1 MLSTKNKEKTTMM
14 LEEFSKLTGFTPDK
28 DYYTNVIEQEYMN
41 SKLEK
46 KEWCEQWLANGGIQ
60 KAYDYMKNERYTYKA
75 SYEQVVRGYNSLQD
89 DYSKLLS
96 QRSLAVNKNKRYN
109 ESITL
114 VGYEFAKLYVQYK
127 TQTEELEKLIGKLI
141 EIKS

>member
-96 QRSLAVNKNKRYN
+96 QRS
-109 ESITL
+109 
-114 VGYEFAKLYVQYK
+114 
-127 TQTEELEKLIGKLI
+127 
-141 EIKS
+141 

>member
-1 MLSTKNKEKTTMM
+1 MTLK
-14 LEEFSKLTGFTPDK
+14 EFSKLTGFTPDQ
-28 DYYTNVIEQEYMN
+28 DYYTNVIENEYMN

-46 KEWCEQWLANGGIQ
+46 KEWCKQWLANGGIQ

-96 QRSLAVNKNKRYN
+96 KRSEAVNKNKRYN

-114 VGYEFAKLYVQYK
+114 VGYEFSKLYVQYK
-127 TQTEELEKLIGKLI
+127 TQTDELEKLIGKLI
-141 EIKS
+141 EISS

>member
-1 MLSTKNKEKTTMM
+1 MM
-14 LEEFSKLTGFTPDK
+14 IEEFIKLTGFTPDH

-41 SKLEK
+41 STLEK

-60 KAYDYMKNERYTYKA
+60 KAYDYIKNERYTYKT
-75 SYEQVVRGYNSLQD
+75 SYEQVVRGYNSLQE
-89 DYSKLLS
+89 DYAKLLS
-96 QRSLAVNKNKRYN
+96 KRSEAVNKNKRYN

-127 TQTEELEKLIGKLI
+127 TQTEEFEKLIGKLN
-141 EIKS
+141 EINS

>member
-1 MLSTKNKEKTTMM
+1 MM
-14 LEEFSKLTGFTPDK
+14 LEEFSKLTGFTPDQ

-41 SKLEK
+41 SDMDKR
-46 KEWCEQWLANGGIQ
+46 EWCKKWLKDGGIQ
-60 KAYDYMKNERYTYKA
+60 KAYDYIKNERYTYRA

-96 QRSLAVNKNKRYN
+96 KRSEAVNKNKRYN

-141 EIKS
+141 EINS

>member
-1 MLSTKNKEKTTMM
+1 MM
-14 LEEFSKLTGFTPDK
+14 LEEFIRLTGFTPDQ

-41 SKLEK
+41 SDMDKR
-46 KEWCEQWLANGGIQ
+46 EWCKKWLEDGGIQ
-60 KAYDYMKNERYTYKA
+60 KAYDYIKNERYTYKT

-89 DYSKLLS
+89 DYAKLLS
-96 QRSLAVNKNKRYN
+96 KRSEAVNKNKRYN

-127 TQTEELEKLIGKLI
+127 TQTEELEKLIGKLN
-141 EIKS
+141 EINS